1 MQVKCLKTTFSCLQ
15 HVVKNILVS
24 SWSLSRLLAWWK
36 ITSHLQLLTIMWQL
50 HSEYWNR
57 YNHTFTNFQAYLAI
71 LSNFSSMYGR
81 LIAGD
86 MHYTIAR
93 LNLHVRHVR
102 RTLIVLLQLWCVRWS
117 IVSYGV
123 SLEYQGWRWSGEL
136 MYWCAATAIMNT
148 TKFSGK
154 VGKSK
159 LWKKI

>member
-1 MQVKCLKTTFSCLQ
+1 MSSTCCQEHLSII
-15 HVVKNILVS
+15 VVIILIAG
-24 SWSLSRLLAWWK
+24 LMK
-36 ITSHLQLLTIMWQL
+36 ITSRLQLLTIMWQL

-57 YNHTFTNFQAYLAI
+57 YNYTFTNFQRTWLFCPTS
-71 LSNFSSMYGR
+71 LPCMGGR
-81 LIAGD
+81 LIAGEAPRD

-136 MYWCAATAIMNT
+136 MYWCAATSIMNT

-154 VGKSK
+154 FG
-159 LWKKI
+159 